1 MENRQIWLKPK
12 PSHIDENFE
21 DFLDYLKTTT
31 SSSDTLYIESL
42 RLLKERVALLM
53 EERTAA
59 PIYRQNKDPEALKFN
74 IRLCG
79 AWLLAMKD
87 AGTQDRKQ
95 VLLTMINNLI
105 HLSLQSKVAALNNFT
120 YAYKNASALL
130 QMAISLVTHNMP
142 ETLSF
147 SWSDLTGFSLDI
159 FVMKF
164 LKLNFTTSTEGLY
177 EGKGLMTA
185 AQGKITLTTY
195 SKQLY
200 DKKYLQKGIVETP
213 LLPEY
218 GVTMSTD
225 KNLQIKESQKEDIEV
240 LEEFVNDILQC
251 MKAVKKATPSKC
263 LRHYNDGDYVPVEVT
278 EVSLQGIEMRTIDP
292 HFSTVT
298 GRLVF
303 DQNLKIFSKIYPAEV
318 WCKVLKT
325 GDRLNVHVK
334 PSDGTFSITDLFID
348 YIRDNVDES
357 DVFDAHNRRVPGS
370 WLNLREFWTN
380 AGFMVYVD
388 LTEEENEQLEE
399 SEGYAGVEIT
409 RFGTGLYSGCLYG
422 RICDFEVEQLN
433 ISRDE
438 TCPAM
443 IRRFIEEHS
452 QIEWHEEEEEDCE
465 RIEQAF
471 IKEFCYTLNM
481 LQSREVN
488 PMLRYRIL
496 AVIRILCTLIESE
509 KDDQYCQYIAK
520 YIKTLILFAKAD
532 SNEGR
537 MVIAVDAPEDLKNEE
552 TVTNGADILTIL
564 SCFARGYDETSSILD
579 PYIENENE
587 TLSKTAS
594 LVQSYNRLF
603 GLLETKTLRGIK
615 RQILNR
621 LSVVTDGDSTLEL
634 SNELEGIFGEEDDMK
649 EFKSSF
655 FEAPG
660 NSKEQRQFYN
670 IFRGICAMMN
680 NRGGILYLGVNDKGI
695 PVGLKSDLEHLSKK
709 HNLSPTLDAY
719 MLYISRIGEEWFGET
734 YWKYVTLKLV
744 SEHNVVSIIIEPY
757 PYDIVYLKDRTTYLR
772 KNNASA
778 PITDESTIEDIRRRR
793 LENLRKTDDKTII
806 LKDAIQKER
815 KVRLVR
821 YKSSNSGTIQ
831 NRTVEAFHMDSNEY
845 VHCYEAEHDKVKVF
859 RISRAEKV
867 VMLDEPWEHKSRHQ
881 KLKMD
886 PFHMSGGT
894 AIDVKLRLKL
904 EAKNAIEELYPDL
917 SSCIKPYDSSTWTL
931 QTFTYNLYP
940 LTMFYLSHAP
950 YVEIV
955 NVAGLK
961 EAVKEYVN
969 RYLKIDGRI

>member
-79 AWLLAMKD
+79 AWLLAVKD

-130 QMAISLVTHNMP
+130 QMAISLVTHDMP
-142 ETLSF
+142 QTLSF

-318 WCKVLKT
+318 WSKVLKT

-452 QIEWHEEEEEDCE
+452 QIE
-465 RIEQAF
+465 
-471 IKEFCYTLNM
+471 
-481 LQSREVN
+481 
-488 PMLRYRIL
+488 
-496 AVIRILCTLIESE
+496 
-509 KDDQYCQYIAK
+509 
-520 YIKTLILFAKAD
+520 
-532 SNEGR
+532 
-537 MVIAVDAPEDLKNEE
+537 
-552 TVTNGADILTIL
+552 
-564 SCFARGYDETSSILD
+564 
-579 PYIENENE
+579 
-587 TLSKTAS
+587 
-594 LVQSYNRLF
+594 
-603 GLLETKTLRGIK
+603 
-615 RQILNR
+615 
-621 LSVVTDGDSTLEL
+621 
-634 SNELEGIFGEEDDMK
+634 
-649 EFKSSF
+649 
-655 FEAPG
+655 
-660 NSKEQRQFYN
+660 
-670 IFRGICAMMN
+670 
-680 NRGGILYLGVNDKGI
+680 
-695 PVGLKSDLEHLSKK
+695 
-709 HNLSPTLDAY
+709 
-719 MLYISRIGEEWFGET
+719 
-734 YWKYVTLKLV
+734 
-744 SEHNVVSIIIEPY
+744 
-757 PYDIVYLKDRTTYLR
+757 
-772 KNNASA
+772 
-778 PITDESTIEDIRRRR
+778 
-793 LENLRKTDDKTII
+793 
-806 LKDAIQKER
+806 
-815 KVRLVR
+815 
-821 YKSSNSGTIQ
+821 
-831 NRTVEAFHMDSNEY
+831 
-845 VHCYEAEHDKVKVF
+845 
-859 RISRAEKV
+859 
-867 VMLDEPWEHKSRHQ
+867 
-881 KLKMD
+881 
-886 PFHMSGGT
+886 
-894 AIDVKLRLKL
+894 
-904 EAKNAIEELYPDL
+904 
-917 SSCIKPYDSSTWTL
+917 
-931 QTFTYNLYP
+931 
-940 LTMFYLSHAP
+940 
-950 YVEIV
+950 
-955 NVAGLK
+955 
-961 EAVKEYVN
+961 
-969 RYLKIDGRI
+969 

>member
-79 AWLLAMKD
+79 AWLLAVKD

-130 QMAISLVTHNMP
+130 QMAISLVTNDMP
-142 ETLSF
+142 QTLSF

-734 YWKYVTLKLV
+734 YWKYVTLKPV

-845 VHCYEAEHDKVKVF
+845 VHCYKAEHDKVKVF

-961 EAVKEYVN
+961 EAVKEYVS
-969 RYLKIDGRI
+969 RYLKID

>member
-79 AWLLAMKD
+79 AWLLAVKD

-130 QMAISLVTHNMP
+130 QMAISLVTNDMP
-142 ETLSF
+142 QTLSF

-734 YWKYVTLKLV
+734 YWKYVTLKPV

-969 RYLKIDGRI
+969 RYLKID

>member
-79 AWLLAMKD
+79 AWLLAVKD

-130 QMAISLVTHNMP
+130 QMAISLVTNDMP
-142 ETLSF
+142 QTLSF

-263 LRHYNDGDYVPVEVT
+263 LRHYNDGDYIPVEVT

-734 YWKYVTLKLV
+734 YWKYVTLKPV

-961 EAVKEYVN
+961 EAVKEYVS
-969 RYLKIDGRI
+969 RYLKID

>member
-79 AWLLAMKD
+79 AWLLAVKD

-130 QMAISLVTHNMP
+130 QMAISLVTNDMP
-142 ETLSF
+142 QTLSF

-433 ISRDE
+433 ISHDE

-695 PVGLKSDLEHLSKK
+695 PVGLKSDLEHLSRK
-709 HNLSPTLDAY
+709 HNLSPTIDAY
-719 MLYISRIGEEWFGET
+719 MLYISKIGEEWFGET
-734 YWKYVTLKLV
+734 YWKYVTLKPV

-961 EAVKEYVN
+961 EAVKEYVS
-969 RYLKIDGRI
+969 RYLKID

>member
-79 AWLLAMKD
+79 AWLLAVKD

-130 QMAISLVTHNMP
+130 QMAISLVTHDMP

-649 EFKSSF
+649 EFKSSS

-719 MLYISRIGEEWFGET
+719 ILYISRIGEEWFGET
-734 YWKYVTLKLV
+734 YWKYVTLKPV

-961 EAVKEYVN
+961 EAVKEYVS
-969 RYLKIDGRI
+969 RYLKID

>member
-79 AWLLAMKD
+79 AWLLAVKD

-130 QMAISLVTHNMP
+130 QMAISLVTNDMP
-142 ETLSF
+142 QTLSF

-695 PVGLKSDLEHLSKK
+695 PVGLKSDLEHLSRK
-709 HNLSPTLDAY
+709 HNLSPTIDAY

-734 YWKYVTLKLV
+734 YWKYVTLKPV

-961 EAVKEYVN
+961 EAVKEYVS
-969 RYLKIDGRI
+969 RYLKID

>member
-79 AWLLAMKD
+79 AWLLAVKD

-130 QMAISLVTHNMP
+130 QMAISLVTNDMP
-142 ETLSF
+142 QTLSF

-695 PVGLKSDLEHLSKK
+695 PVGLKSDLEHLSRK
-709 HNLSPTLDAY
+709 HNLSPTIDAY
-719 MLYISRIGEEWFGET
+719 MLYISKIGEEWFGET
-734 YWKYVTLKLV
+734 YWKYVTLKPV

-961 EAVKEYVN
+961 EAVKEYVS
-969 RYLKIDGRI
+969 RYLKID

>member
-79 AWLLAMKD
+79 AWLLAVKD

-130 QMAISLVTHNMP
+130 QMAISLVTNDMP
-142 ETLSF
+142 QTLSF

-496 AVIRILCTLIESE
+496 SVIRILCTLIESE

-734 YWKYVTLKLV
+734 YWKYVTLKPV

-961 EAVKEYVN
+961 EAVKEYVS
-969 RYLKIDGRI
+969 RYLKID

>member
-79 AWLLAMKD
+79 AWLLAVKD

-130 QMAISLVTHNMP
+130 QMAISLVTNDMP
-142 ETLSF
+142 QTLSF

-185 AQGKITLTTY
+185 AQGEITLTTY

-537 MVIAVDAPEDLKNEE
+537 MVIAVDAPEDLQNEE

-719 MLYISRIGEEWFGET
+719 MLYISKIGEEWFGET
-734 YWKYVTLKLV
+734 YWKYVTLKPV

-961 EAVKEYVN
+961 EAVKEYVS
-969 RYLKIDGRI
+969 RYLKID

>member
-79 AWLLAMKD
+79 AWLLAVKD

-130 QMAISLVTHNMP
+130 QMAISLVTNDMP
-142 ETLSF
+142 QTLSF

-734 YWKYVTLKLV
+734 YWKYVTLKPV

-961 EAVKEYVN
+961 EAVKEYVS
-969 RYLKIDGRI
+969 RYLKID

>member
-79 AWLLAMKD
+79 AWLLAVND

-130 QMAISLVTHNMP
+130 QMAISLVTNDMP
-142 ETLSF
+142 QTLSF

-709 HNLSPTLDAY
+709 HNLSPTIDAY
-719 MLYISRIGEEWFGET
+719 MLYISKIGEEWFGET
-734 YWKYVTLKLV
+734 YWKYVTLKPV

-961 EAVKEYVN
+961 EAVKEYVS
-969 RYLKIDGRI
+969 RYLKID

>member
-79 AWLLAMKD
+79 AWLLAVKD

-120 YAYKNASALL
+120 YAYKKASALL
-130 QMAISLVTHNMP
+130 QMAISLVTNDMP
-142 ETLSF
+142 QTLSF

-719 MLYISRIGEEWFGET
+719 ILYISRIGEEWFGET
-734 YWKYVTLKLV
+734 YWKYVTLKPV

>member
-79 AWLLAMKD
+79 AWLLAVKD

-130 QMAISLVTHNMP
+130 QMAISLVTNDMP
-142 ETLSF
+142 QTLSF

-734 YWKYVTLKLV
+734 YWKYVTLKPV

-917 SSCIKPYDSSTWTL
+917 SSCIKPYGSSTWTL

-961 EAVKEYVN
+961 EAVKEYVS
-969 RYLKIDGRI
+969 RYLKID

>member
-79 AWLLAMKD
+79 AWLLAVKD

-130 QMAISLVTHNMP
+130 QMAISLVTNDMP
-142 ETLSF
+142 QTLSF

-443 IRRFIEEHS
+443 IRRFIEEPS

-734 YWKYVTLKLV
+734 YWKYVTLKPV

-961 EAVKEYVN
+961 EAVKEYVS
-969 RYLKIDGRI
+969 RYLKID

>member
-79 AWLLAMKD
+79 AWLLAVKD

-130 QMAISLVTHNMP
+130 QMAISLVTHDMP
-142 ETLSF
+142 QTLSF

-240 LEEFVNDILQC
+240 LEEFVNDIPQC

-278 EVSLQGIEMRTIDP
+278 EVSLQSIEMRTIDP

-452 QIEWHEEEEEDCE
+452 Q
-465 RIEQAF
+465 
-471 IKEFCYTLNM
+471 
-481 LQSREVN
+481 
-488 PMLRYRIL
+488 
-496 AVIRILCTLIESE
+496 
-509 KDDQYCQYIAK
+509 
-520 YIKTLILFAKAD
+520 
-532 SNEGR
+532 
-537 MVIAVDAPEDLKNEE
+537 
-552 TVTNGADILTIL
+552 
-564 SCFARGYDETSSILD
+564 
-579 PYIENENE
+579 
-587 TLSKTAS
+587 
-594 LVQSYNRLF
+594 
-603 GLLETKTLRGIK
+603 
-615 RQILNR
+615 
-621 LSVVTDGDSTLEL
+621 
-634 SNELEGIFGEEDDMK
+634 
-649 EFKSSF
+649 
-655 FEAPG
+655 
-660 NSKEQRQFYN
+660 
-670 IFRGICAMMN
+670 
-680 NRGGILYLGVNDKGI
+680 
-695 PVGLKSDLEHLSKK
+695 SDLEHLSKK

-719 MLYISRIGEEWFGET
+719 MLYISKIGEEWFGET
-734 YWKYVTLKLV
+734 YWKYVTLKPV

-961 EAVKEYVN
+961 EAVKEYVS
-969 RYLKIDGRI
+969 RYLKID

>member
-79 AWLLAMKD
+79 AWLLAVKD

-130 QMAISLVTHNMP
+130 QMAISLVTHDMP
-142 ETLSF
+142 QTLSF

-318 WCKVLKT
+318 WSKVLKT

-734 YWKYVTLKLV
+734 YWKYVTLKPV

-778 PITDESTIEDIRRRR
+778 PITDESTIADIRRRR

-961 EAVKEYVN
+961 EAVKEYVS
-969 RYLKIDGRI
+969 RYLKID

>member
-79 AWLLAMKD
+79 AWLLAVKD

-130 QMAISLVTHNMP
+130 QMAISLVTNDMP
-142 ETLSF
+142 QTLSF

-719 MLYISRIGEEWFGET
+719 MLYISKIGEEWFGET
-734 YWKYVTLKLV
+734 YWKYVTLKPV

-961 EAVKEYVN
+961 EAVKEYVS
-969 RYLKIDGRI
+969 RYLKID

>member
-79 AWLLAMKD
+79 AWLLAVKD

-130 QMAISLVTHNMP
+130 QMAISLVTNDMP
-142 ETLSF
+142 QTLSF

-509 KDDQYCQYIAK
+509 KDDQYCQYIAQ

-734 YWKYVTLKLV
+734 YWKYVTLKPV

-806 LKDAIQKER
+806 LKDTIQKER

-961 EAVKEYVN
+961 EAVKEYVS
-969 RYLKIDGRI
+969 RYLKID

>member
-1 MENRQIWLKPK
+1 MGTLEVVKRH
-12 PSHIDENFE
+12 SS
-21 DFLDYLKTTT
+21 TT
-31 SSSDTLYIESL
+31 
-42 RLLKERVALLM
+42 
-53 EERTAA
+53 
-59 PIYRQNKDPEALKFN
+59 
-74 IRLCG
+74 
-79 AWLLAMKD
+79 
-87 AGTQDRKQ
+87 
-95 VLLTMINNLI
+95 
-105 HLSLQSKVAALNNFT
+105 
-120 YAYKNASALL
+120 
-130 QMAISLVTHNMP
+130 
-142 ETLSF
+142 
-147 SWSDLTGFSLDI
+147 
-159 FVMKF
+159 
-164 LKLNFTTSTEGLY
+164 
-177 EGKGLMTA
+177 
-185 AQGKITLTTY
+185 
-195 SKQLY
+195 
-200 DKKYLQKGIVETP
+200 
-213 LLPEY
+213 
-218 GVTMSTD
+218 
-225 KNLQIKESQKEDIEV
+225 
-240 LEEFVNDILQC
+240 
-251 MKAVKKATPSKC
+251 
-263 LRHYNDGDYVPVEVT
+263 
-278 EVSLQGIEMRTIDP
+278 
-292 HFSTVT
+292 
-298 GRLVF
+298 
-303 DQNLKIFSKIYPAEV
+303 
-318 WCKVLKT
+318 
-325 GDRLNVHVK
+325 
-334 PSDGTFSITDLFID
+334 
-348 YIRDNVDES
+348 
-357 DVFDAHNRRVPGS
+357 
-370 WLNLREFWTN
+370 
-380 AGFMVYVD
+380 
-388 LTEEENEQLEE
+388 
-399 SEGYAGVEIT
+399 
-409 RFGTGLYSGCLYG
+409 
-422 RICDFEVEQLN
+422 
-433 ISRDE
+433 
-438 TCPAM
+438 
-443 IRRFIEEHS
+443 
-452 QIEWHEEEEEDCE
+452 
-465 RIEQAF
+465 
-471 IKEFCYTLNM
+471 
-481 LQSREVN
+481 REVN

-719 MLYISRIGEEWFGET
+719 MLYISKIGEEWFGET
-734 YWKYVTLKLV
+734 YWKYVTLKPV

-961 EAVKEYVN
+961 EAVKEYVS
-969 RYLKIDGRI
+969 RYLKID

>member
-79 AWLLAMKD
+79 AWLLAVKD

-130 QMAISLVTHNMP
+130 QMAISLVTNDMP
-142 ETLSF
+142 QTLSF

-185 AQGKITLTTY
+185 AQGEITLTTY

-537 MVIAVDAPEDLKNEE
+537 MVIAVDAPEDLQNEE

-719 MLYISRIGEEWFGET
+719 MLYISKIGEEWFGET
-734 YWKYVTLKLV
+734 YWKYVTLKPV

-806 LKDAIQKER
+806 GSVLNRVGNCQSYFSKLLSLKPWIQTCC
-815 KVRLVR
+815 L
-821 YKSSNSGTIQ
+821 Q
-831 NRTVEAFHMDSNEY
+831 
-845 VHCYEAEHDKVKVF
+845 
-859 RISRAEKV
+859 
-867 VMLDEPWEHKSRHQ
+867 LD
-881 KLKMD
+881 
-886 PFHMSGGT
+886 
-894 AIDVKLRLKL
+894 
-904 EAKNAIEELYPDL
+904 
-917 SSCIKPYDSSTWTL
+917 
-931 QTFTYNLYP
+931 
-940 LTMFYLSHAP
+940 
-950 YVEIV
+950 
-955 NVAGLK
+955 
-961 EAVKEYVN
+961 
-969 RYLKIDGRI
+969 

>member
-79 AWLLAMKD
+79 AWLLAVKD

-130 QMAISLVTHNMP
+130 QMAISLVTNDMP
-142 ETLSF
+142 QTLSF

-719 MLYISRIGEEWFGET
+719 ILYISRIGEEWFGET
-734 YWKYVTLKLV
+734 YWKYVTLKPV

-961 EAVKEYVN
+961 EAVKEYVS
-969 RYLKIDGRI
+969 RYLKID

>member
-79 AWLLAMKD
+79 AWLLAVKD

-120 YAYKNASALL
+120 YAYKKASALL
-130 QMAISLVTHNMP
+130 QMAISLVTNDMP
-142 ETLSF
+142 QTLSF

-719 MLYISRIGEEWFGET
+719 ILYISRIGEEWFGET
-734 YWKYVTLKLV
+734 YWKYVTLKPV

-961 EAVKEYVN
+961 EAVKEYVS
-969 RYLKIDGRI
+969 RYLKID

>member
-1 MENRQIWLKPK
+1 MGTLEVVKRH
-12 PSHIDENFE
+12 SS
-21 DFLDYLKTTT
+21 TT
-31 SSSDTLYIESL
+31 
-42 RLLKERVALLM
+42 
-53 EERTAA
+53 
-59 PIYRQNKDPEALKFN
+59 
-74 IRLCG
+74 
-79 AWLLAMKD
+79 
-87 AGTQDRKQ
+87 
-95 VLLTMINNLI
+95 
-105 HLSLQSKVAALNNFT
+105 
-120 YAYKNASALL
+120 
-130 QMAISLVTHNMP
+130 
-142 ETLSF
+142 
-147 SWSDLTGFSLDI
+147 
-159 FVMKF
+159 
-164 LKLNFTTSTEGLY
+164 
-177 EGKGLMTA
+177 
-185 AQGKITLTTY
+185 
-195 SKQLY
+195 
-200 DKKYLQKGIVETP
+200 
-213 LLPEY
+213 
-218 GVTMSTD
+218 
-225 KNLQIKESQKEDIEV
+225 
-240 LEEFVNDILQC
+240 
-251 MKAVKKATPSKC
+251 
-263 LRHYNDGDYVPVEVT
+263 
-278 EVSLQGIEMRTIDP
+278 
-292 HFSTVT
+292 
-298 GRLVF
+298 
-303 DQNLKIFSKIYPAEV
+303 
-318 WCKVLKT
+318 
-325 GDRLNVHVK
+325 
-334 PSDGTFSITDLFID
+334 
-348 YIRDNVDES
+348 
-357 DVFDAHNRRVPGS
+357 
-370 WLNLREFWTN
+370 
-380 AGFMVYVD
+380 
-388 LTEEENEQLEE
+388 
-399 SEGYAGVEIT
+399 
-409 RFGTGLYSGCLYG
+409 
-422 RICDFEVEQLN
+422 
-433 ISRDE
+433 
-438 TCPAM
+438 
-443 IRRFIEEHS
+443 
-452 QIEWHEEEEEDCE
+452 
-465 RIEQAF
+465 
-471 IKEFCYTLNM
+471 
-481 LQSREVN
+481 REVN

-734 YWKYVTLKLV
+734 YWKYVTLKPV

-815 KVRLVR
+815 KVRFVR

-969 RYLKIDGRI
+969 RYLKID

>member
-79 AWLLAMKD
+79 AWLLAVKD

-120 YAYKNASALL
+120 YAYKKASALL
-130 QMAISLVTHNMP
+130 QMAISLVTNDMP
-142 ETLSF
+142 QTLSF

-709 HNLSPTLDAY
+709 HNLSPTLDVY
-719 MLYISRIGEEWFGET
+719 ILYISRIGEEWFGET
-734 YWKYVTLKLV
+734 YWKYVTLKPV

>member
-79 AWLLAMKD
+79 AWLLAVKD

-130 QMAISLVTHNMP
+130 QMAISLVTNDMP
-142 ETLSF
+142 QTLSF

-734 YWKYVTLKLV
+734 YWKYVTLKPV

-940 LTMFYLSHAP
+940 LTRFYLSHAP

-961 EAVKEYVN
+961 EAVKEYVS
-969 RYLKIDGRI
+969 RYLKID

>member
-79 AWLLAMKD
+79 AWLLAVKD

-130 QMAISLVTHNMP
+130 QMAISLVTHDMP

-399 SEGYAGVEIT
+399 SEGYAEVEIT

-734 YWKYVTLKLV
+734 YWKYVTLKPV

>member
-31 SSSDTLYIESL
+31 SSSDTLYRESL

-79 AWLLAMKD
+79 AWLLAVKD

-130 QMAISLVTHNMP
+130 QMAISLVTNDMP
-142 ETLSF
+142 QTLSF

-318 WCKVLKT
+318 WCKALKT

-443 IRRFIEEHS
+443 IRRFI
-452 QIEWHEEEEEDCE
+452 
-465 RIEQAF
+465 
-471 IKEFCYTLNM
+471 
-481 LQSREVN
+481 
-488 PMLRYRIL
+488 
-496 AVIRILCTLIESE
+496 
-509 KDDQYCQYIAK
+509 
-520 YIKTLILFAKAD
+520 
-532 SNEGR
+532 
-537 MVIAVDAPEDLKNEE
+537 
-552 TVTNGADILTIL
+552 
-564 SCFARGYDETSSILD
+564 
-579 PYIENENE
+579 
-587 TLSKTAS
+587 
-594 LVQSYNRLF
+594 
-603 GLLETKTLRGIK
+603 
-615 RQILNR
+615 
-621 LSVVTDGDSTLEL
+621 
-634 SNELEGIFGEEDDMK
+634 
-649 EFKSSF
+649 
-655 FEAPG
+655 
-660 NSKEQRQFYN
+660 
-670 IFRGICAMMN
+670 
-680 NRGGILYLGVNDKGI
+680 
-695 PVGLKSDLEHLSKK
+695 
-709 HNLSPTLDAY
+709 
-719 MLYISRIGEEWFGET
+719 
-734 YWKYVTLKLV
+734 
-744 SEHNVVSIIIEPY
+744 
-757 PYDIVYLKDRTTYLR
+757 
-772 KNNASA
+772 
-778 PITDESTIEDIRRRR
+778 
-793 LENLRKTDDKTII
+793 
-806 LKDAIQKER
+806 
-815 KVRLVR
+815 
-821 YKSSNSGTIQ
+821 
-831 NRTVEAFHMDSNEY
+831 
-845 VHCYEAEHDKVKVF
+845 
-859 RISRAEKV
+859 
-867 VMLDEPWEHKSRHQ
+867 
-881 KLKMD
+881 
-886 PFHMSGGT
+886 
-894 AIDVKLRLKL
+894 
-904 EAKNAIEELYPDL
+904 
-917 SSCIKPYDSSTWTL
+917 
-931 QTFTYNLYP
+931 
-940 LTMFYLSHAP
+940 
-950 YVEIV
+950 
-955 NVAGLK
+955 
-961 EAVKEYVN
+961 
-969 RYLKIDGRI
+969 

>member
-79 AWLLAMKD
+79 AWLLAVKD

-130 QMAISLVTHNMP
+130 QMAISLVTNDMP
-142 ETLSF
+142 QTLSF

-695 PVGLKSDLEHLSKK
+695 PVGLKSDLEHLSRK
-709 HNLSPTLDAY
+709 HNLSPTIDAY
-719 MLYISRIGEEWFGET
+719 MLYISKIGEEWFGET
-734 YWKYVTLKLV
+734 YWKYVTLKPV

-821 YKSSNSGTIQ
+821 YKSSN
-831 NRTVEAFHMDSNEY
+831 RT
-845 VHCYEAEHDKVKVF
+845 
-859 RISRAEKV
+859 
-867 VMLDEPWEHKSRHQ
+867 
-881 KLKMD
+881 
-886 PFHMSGGT
+886 
-894 AIDVKLRLKL
+894 
-904 EAKNAIEELYPDL
+904 
-917 SSCIKPYDSSTWTL
+917 
-931 QTFTYNLYP
+931 
-940 LTMFYLSHAP
+940 AP
-950 YVEIV
+950 
-955 NVAGLK
+955 
-961 EAVKEYVN
+961 
-969 RYLKIDGRI
+969 

>member
-79 AWLLAMKD
+79 AWLLAVKD

-130 QMAISLVTHNMP
+130 QMAISLVTNDMP
-142 ETLSF
+142 QTLSF

-399 SEGYAGVEIT
+399 SERYAGVEIT

-734 YWKYVTLKLV
+734 YWKYVTLKPV

-961 EAVKEYVN
+961 EAVKEYVS
-969 RYLKIDGRI
+969 RYLKID

>member
-79 AWLLAMKD
+79 AWLLAVKD

-130 QMAISLVTHNMP
+130 QMAISLVTNDMP
-142 ETLSF
+142 QTLSF

-695 PVGLKSDLEHLSKK
+695 PVGLKSDLEHLSRK
-709 HNLSPTLDAY
+709 HNLSPTIDAY

-734 YWKYVTLKLV
+734 YWKYVTLKPV

-940 LTMFYLSHAP
+940 LTRFYLSHAP

-961 EAVKEYVN
+961 EAVKEYVS
-969 RYLKIDGRI
+969 RYLKID

>member
-79 AWLLAMKD
+79 AWLLAVKD

-130 QMAISLVTHNMP
+130 QMAISLVTNDMP
-142 ETLSF
+142 QTLSF

-318 WCKVLKT
+318 WSKVLKT

-734 YWKYVTLKLV
+734 YWKYVTLKPV

-961 EAVKEYVN
+961 EAVKEYVS
-969 RYLKIDGRI
+969 RYLKID

>member
-79 AWLLAMKD
+79 AWLLAVKD

-130 QMAISLVTHNMP
+130 QMAISLVTNDMP
-142 ETLSF
+142 QTLSF

-357 DVFDAHNRRVPGS
+357 DVFDAHNRKVPGS

-438 TCPAM
+438 TCPTM

-734 YWKYVTLKLV
+734 YWKYVTLKPV

-969 RYLKIDGRI
+969 RYLKID

>member
-79 AWLLAMKD
+79 AWLLAVKD

-130 QMAISLVTHNMP
+130 QMAISLVTNDMP
-142 ETLSF
+142 QTLSF

-579 PYIENENE
+579 PYIEYENE

-603 GLLETKTLRGIK
+603 SLLETKTLRGIK

-695 PVGLKSDLEHLSKK
+695 PVGLKSDLEHLSRK
-709 HNLSPTLDAY
+709 HNLSPTIDAY
-719 MLYISRIGEEWFGET
+719 MLYISKIGEEWFGET
-734 YWKYVTLKLV
+734 YWKYVTLKPV

-961 EAVKEYVN
+961 EAVKEYVS
-969 RYLKIDGRI
+969 RYLKID